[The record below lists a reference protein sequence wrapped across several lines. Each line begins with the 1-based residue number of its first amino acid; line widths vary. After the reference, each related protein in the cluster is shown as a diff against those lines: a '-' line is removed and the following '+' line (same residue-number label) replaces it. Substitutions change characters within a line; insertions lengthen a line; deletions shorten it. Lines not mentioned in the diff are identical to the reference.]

1 MILSCYN
8 IVQIRAMSVLI
19 LLLVIFVYFL
29 DQIPLSAYS
38 QNLTNIIKNS
48 TWTSIS
54 KNLTLSLELIP
65 RVPVI
70 DESTRMQFEVRN
82 LNHSNQFDNIRAKVT
97 VTDHDGRLYKFENRL
112 IPLANGQFSVNY
124 IFPDDGEHRVIVQ
137 LYQNVTPYTI
147 SAFDIVIP
155 HPVTQSPQDKILA
168 PLTKWFDSILF
179 AAFLLI

>member
-1 MILSCYN
+1 M
-8 IVQIRAMSVLI
+8 QIRAMFVLI

-29 DQIPLSAYS
+29 DHIPLSVYS

-97 VTDHDGRLYKFENRL
+97 LTDHDGRLYKFENRL
-112 IPLANGQFSVNY
+112 IPLVNGQFSVNY

-155 HPVTQSPQDKILA
+155 HPVPQSPQDKILA
-168 PLTKWFDSILF
+168 PLTTWFDSILF

>member
-1 MILSCYN
+1 MILSYYN
-8 IVQIRAMSVLI
+8 IVQMRTVSVLI
-19 LLLVIFVYFL
+19 LLLVIFVYFF
-29 DQIPLSAYS
+29 DQNPLSANS
-38 QNLTNIIKNS
+38 QNLSNIIKNS

-82 LNHSNQFDNIRAKVT
+82 LNHFNKFDNIRAKVT

-137 LYQNVTPYTI
+137 LYENTTPYTI

-155 HPVTQSPQDKILA
+155 HPIPQSPQDKILV
-168 PLTKWFDSILF
+168 PLAKWFDSILF
-179 AAFLLI
+179 ADFLLI